1 MVEQAKVRVE
11 DPPNSHQ
18 GKGDNGRFQGGQS
31 DVNHLLPAVRAV
43 NDGGLVISPV
53 DAHQSG
59 VVDDAVVAQAL
70 PQVYQ
75 DEDERP
81 VLGFGVPGDGLQ
93 PQGGQDGLVQK
104 SGLRAKE
111 GIDQITDHHDRD

>member
-1 MVEQAKVRVE
+1 MVGFRA
-11 DPPNSHQ
+11 
-18 GKGDNGRFQGGQS
+18 GRG

-53 DAHQSG
+53 DAHQGG

-81 VLGFGVPGDGLQ
+81 VLDSVYQGDRLQ

-104 SGLRAKE
+104 SDSVLRKA
-111 GIDQITDHHDRD
+111 